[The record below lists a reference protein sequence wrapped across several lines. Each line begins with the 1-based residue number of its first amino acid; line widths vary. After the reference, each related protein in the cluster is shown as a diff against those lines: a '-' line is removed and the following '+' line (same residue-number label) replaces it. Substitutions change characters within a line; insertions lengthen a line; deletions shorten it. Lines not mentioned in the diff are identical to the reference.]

1 MRFSPHLLDEIRA
14 RLAVSQVVGRK
25 VALKKKG
32 REWSGLS
39 PFKME
44 KTPSFFVNDQK
55 GFYHCFASGEHGDIF
70 TFLIK
75 TEGLTF
81 PEAVER
87 LAAEA
92 GVTLPKP
99 EVRDQ
104 EVYDQRQR
112 LSAVLDASVTFF
124 EEQLAG
130 PGGAEAR
137 RYLTEKRGLRRE
149 TIKAF
154 RLGYAPG
161 SRTALKEYLTKAGF
175 TVEEQALSGMLIS
188 GEEIREPYDRFRHR
202 VMFPIGDWKGRTI
215 AFGGRALDPDAPAK
229 YLNSPETPLFHKGHN
244 LYNAHL
250 ARSIAHDKDRVIAV
264 EGYMDVVALT
274 EGGFAESVAPL
285 GTALTP
291 EQVALL
297 WRMTPEPILCFDG
310 DSAGKK
316 AAYRAIDT
324 VLPLLKPGMSVRFAF
339 LPDGLDPDDL
349 VRQQGPEAMEAA
361 LGAAQPLAQVLF
373 DREWAQDDWS
383 TPERRARLEQQ
394 IRILTARIED
404 GSVRSHYEQD
414 MRRRLHAAWGNDR
427 STAPFRPSRETGF
440 GRQGVPGARPGANFR
455 GMPAGGYPR
464 GGGRLGAGGGRF
476 GGIPGGYGGAG
487 RGGPGFGGPGAV
499 PIHALPS
506 SSLLNS
512 PLASGDQTRPG
523 YREMLLIRTLINHSW
538 LAAEDAEALA
548 QVTFVAPVLSRLRD
562 AILAAVSLDNS
573 LDSAGLRSHLV
584 QTGFGGVLDL
594 VDRSV
599 THKCDR
605 FAEPNAGHAE
615 VEAGWRHALALHD
628 RQVGLKAALE
638 SAERAWHEDRDE
650 DAFQRIREL
659 QAEIERLAR
668 PGDLDENSEDA
679 AAI

>member
-1 MRFSPHLLDEIRA
+1 MRYSPHLLDEIRA
-14 RLAVSQVVGRK
+14 RLPVSQVVGRK

-44 KTPSFFVNDQK
+44 KTPSFFVNDHK

-87 LAAEA
+87 LASEA
-92 GVTLPKP
+92 GVALPKP
-99 EVRDQ
+99 EVRDR
-104 EVYDQRQR
+104 EVFDQRQR
-112 LSAVLDASVTFF
+112 LSAVLEASVTYFQ
-124 EEQLAG
+124 EQLAG

-149 TIKAF
+149 TITSF
-154 RLGYAPG
+154 RLGYAPN
-161 SRTALKEYLTKAGF
+161 SRTALKEHLTKLGF
-175 TVEEQALSGMLIS
+175 STEEQALSGMVIS

-202 VMFPIGDWKGRTI
+202 VMFPIADWKGRTI

-250 ARSIAHDKDRVIAV
+250 ARAVAHDKDRVIAV
-264 EGYMDVVALT
+264 EGYMDVVALA

-291 EQVALL
+291 EQVGLL
-297 WRMTPEPILCFDG
+297 WRMSPEPILCFDG

-324 VLPLLKPGMSVRFAF
+324 VLPLLKPGMSLRFAF

-349 VRQQGPEAMEAA
+349 VRQQGPEAMEDA
-361 LGAAQPLAQVLF
+361 LAAAQPLAQVLF
-373 DREWAQDDWS
+373 DREWVQDDWS
-383 TPERRARLEQQ
+383 TPERRAKLEQQ
-394 IRILTARIED
+394 IRMLTARIED
-404 GSVRSHYEQD
+404 GAVRSHYEQD
-414 MRRRLHAAWGNDR
+414 MRRRLQSAWGLDR
-427 STAPFRPSRETGF
+427 ATAPFRPSRETGF
-440 GRQGVPGARPGANFR
+440 GRQPAPAGRSAASFR
-455 GMPAGGYPR
+455 GMPAGGF
-464 GGGRLGAGGGRF
+464 GRTGR
-476 GGIPGGYGGAG
+476 
-487 RGGPGFGGPGAV
+487 PGFGTRPGGFGGQRGSGGYSATGGPAV
-499 PIHALPS
+499 HALPS

-512 PLASGDQTRPG
+512 SLASGDKTRPN
-523 YREMLLIRTLINHSW
+523 YRELLLIRTLVNHPW
-538 LAAEDAEALA
+538 LATEDAERLSE
-548 QVTFVAPVLSRLRD
+548 VNFTAPVLSRLLG

-573 LDSAGLRSHLV
+573 LDSSGLRSHLV

-615 VEAGWRHALALHD
+615 VEAGWRHALALHE

-638 SAERAWHEDRDE
+638 SAERAWHEDRNE
-650 DAFQRIREL
+650 DAFQRICEL
-659 QAEIERLAR
+659 QAELERLAR
-668 PGDLDENSEDA
+668 TENLDQNTEDA
-679 AAI
+679 ATV

>member
-112 LSAVLDASVTFF
+112 LAAVLEASVTFF

-130 PGGAEAR
+130 PGGVEAR

-154 RLGYAPG
+154 RLGYAPN
-161 SRTALKEYLTKAGF
+161 SRTALKEHLTRAGF

-188 GEEIREPYDRFRHR
+188 GEDIREPYDRFRHR

-349 VRQQGPEAMEAA
+349 VRQQGPEAMEAV

-394 IRILTARIED
+394 IRMLTARIED

-414 MRRRLHAAWGNDR
+414 MRRRLQAAWGNDR

-440 GRQGVPGARPGANFR
+440 GRQGVPGARPGGNFR

-464 GGGRLGAGGGRF
+464 GGRPGYGGGGRLGGAGGGPRSGF
-476 GGIPGGYGGAG
+476 PAPGG
-487 RGGPGFGGPGAV
+487 PQ
-499 PIHALPS
+499 IHAVPS

-512 PLASGDQTRPG
+512 SMVSGDKSRPG
-523 YREMLLIRTLINHSW
+523 DRELLLIRTLINHSW
-538 LAAEDAEALA
+538 LAAENAETLA
-548 QVTFVAPVLSRLRD
+548 QVTFTAPVLSRLRD

-573 LDSAGLRSHLV
+573 LDSSGLRSHLDR
-584 QTGFGGVLDL
+584 TGFGGVLDL

-599 THKCDR
+599 THRCDR
-605 FAEPNAGHAE
+605 FAEPHAGHAE
-615 VEAGWRHALALHD
+615 VEAGWRHALALHE

-650 DAFQRIREL
+650 DAFERIREI
-659 QAEIERLAR
+659 QAELERLAR
-668 PGDLDENSEDA
+668 PGDLDQNSEDA